1 MGAGGGRGGGKV
13 GEEGMEGGLSR
24 PEMVGAVSRYKK
36 IRYRA
41 FDLEGQC
48 FEGEAEGVVT
58 VTVNGD
64 HEVLGIRIDED
75 SLEEILGDS
84 DRTEEIAE
92 LVRDAVNTAIQRSKT
107 VIDAEMARATKV
119 LSLPGI

>member
-1 MGAGGGRGGGKV
+1 MSGKLDRMIRKAQDMERRV
-13 GEEGMEGGLSR
+13 EE
-24 PEMVGAVSRYKK
+24 
-36 IRYRA
+36 IRRE
-41 FDLEGQC
+41 LGKRI

>member
-1 MGAGGGRGGGKV
+1 MERRVEEIRRELGK
-13 GEEGMEGGLSR
+13 R
-24 PEMVGAVSRYKK
+24 
-36 IRYRA
+36 I
-41 FDLEGQC
+41 

-107 VIDAEMARATKV
+107 VIDAEMARATKG

>member
-1 MGAGGGRGGGKV
+1 MERRVEEIRRELGK
-13 GEEGMEGGLSR
+13 R
-24 PEMVGAVSRYKK
+24 
-36 IRYRA
+36 I
-41 FDLEGQC
+41 

>member
-1 MGAGGGRGGGKV
+1 MERRVEEIRRELGK
-13 GEEGMEGGLSR
+13 R
-24 PEMVGAVSRYKK
+24 
-36 IRYRA
+36 I
-41 FDLEGQC
+41 

-58 VTVNGD
+58 GTVNGD

>member
-1 MGAGGGRGGGKV
+1 MERRVEEIRRELGK
-13 GEEGMEGGLSR
+13 R
-24 PEMVGAVSRYKK
+24 
-36 IRYRA
+36 I
-41 FDLEGQC
+41 

-107 VIDAEMARATKV
+107 VIAAEMARATKV

>member
-1 MGAGGGRGGGKV
+1 MSGKMDRMIRKAQDMERRV
-13 GEEGMEGGLSR
+13 EE
-24 PEMVGAVSRYKK
+24 
-36 IRYRA
+36 IRRE
-41 FDLEGQC
+41 LGKRI

-84 DRTEEIAE
+84 GRTEKIAE

-107 VIDAEMARATKV
+107 VIDAEMARATKG